1 MKRSETLKQAFSLFE
16 MPQYEQIPDVG
27 LYLEQVAKFING
39 FLTDFPQMNV
49 TTSMISNYAKQKLI
63 DRVNKKTYTRDQIAA
78 LIMIAF
84 AKTVI
89 PIDYVRIMLEL
100 VREED
105 GSMKEAYSS
114 FRERLLGVLGSLAE
128 EQPLKTADSGN
139 ETEQLMQNIVIT
151 IAHKMYLERS
161 FILLQ
166 EAQD

>member
-1 MKRSETLKQAFSLFE
+1 MKRSETLKQAFSRFE
-16 MPQYEQIPDVG
+16 MPLYEQIPDVG

-39 FLTDFPQMNV
+39 FLADFPQMNV

-63 DRVNKKTYTRDQIAA
+63 ARVNKKTYTRDQIAA

-89 PIDYVRIMLEL
+89 PIDYVRTMLEL

-105 GSMKEAYSS
+105 GSMEEAYSS
-114 FRERLLGVLGSLAE
+114 FRGQLLEVLGSLAE
-128 EQPLKTADSGN
+128 DQPLKTADSSD

-166 EAQD
+166 EEQD